1 MLVIVIAI
9 VTVIVIVIVIATV
22 LFVVNIII
30 TIIVVG
36 IFIVILMLVI
46 VIAIVI
52 TIVIGKAI
60 AHTYFLSA
68 PSNEP
73 RPVRDSTDPVSSVP
87 CPRRACNGAAGVEPG
102 GPLWFAVD
110 GCL

>member
-1 MLVIVIAI
+1 MVIAI

-36 IFIVILMLVI
+36 IYIVILTLVIAIAI

-52 TIVIGKAI
+52 GIAIVHI
-60 AHTYFLSA
+60 YFLPA

-73 RPVRDSTDPVSSVP
+73 RPVRDSTDPVSRVP

-102 GPLWFAVD
+102 GPLWFEVD
-110 GCL
+110 GLH